1 MFTHASRLTAPK
13 IANTIAWLS
22 QLEYAKRHDLAPLDY
37 LPNAESAQVC
47 QTMPADTRVWRRL
60 AVGAQ
65 WGALDE
71 NFILRGN
78 FQVPSDFD
86 RSQPI
91 AIRFNLGD
99 AGDFCHPEG
108 LLYVAGQP
116 LCAVDRFHQEVLLP
130 PAWCDGAPHS
140 FCLYGWAGSI
150 AQDPNRRLHMG
161 TNQVVQIHPATR
173 SLLNL
178 MKAALQTAELIADSN
193 PIKANL
199 LNALNQCYL
208 QLDLR
213 EPLGQN
219 FYASVP
225 AALAHLQTT
234 VQQAG
239 EPLPVEI
246 IAAGHAHID
255 VAWLWDLAQ
264 TRKKAARTFFSV
276 LHLMA
281 QFPNYHFSQSQPQL
295 YQYILEDFPALFAR
309 IQERVREGRWEVLG
323 GMWVEADCNLSGSEA
338 LARQFLL
345 GRSFFRQHFGNA
357 ESPVLWLPDV
367 FGYSASLPQLIK
379 LAGMEYFFTIKI
391 GWNQVNKMPYDSFWW
406 QGLDGTR
413 VLTHFSTTPEM
424 PWSNNPPTALDLF
437 NSATYNANLNAF
449 TALGSWEKLKQK
461 DSQRTLLMSYGYGDG
476 GGGPTREMNENAQIL
491 QHFPAVP
498 RIRQGRVLDFFQRL
512 EQESG
517 EKLPVW
523 ENELYLEIHRG
534 TYTSQSRTKRSN
546 RKNEVSL
553 HNAELLASLASQ
565 LDPHFP
571 YPHAQLTHA
580 WRLLCLNQFHD
591 IIPGSSIRQVYV
603 DSAAQHAE
611 IGAMTQQICADALD
625 ILAQASGGDVLLV
638 NPTAFERDDLAFWA
652 GESLPAVQDGWVQAV
667 AGGTLIGG
675 VELPAFGRVALKQLT
690 HPNRPLPQTSLQ
702 AQAGSPAQGLPPV
715 LENDFLRVEFWAD
728 GDISRIFDKQ
738 HQREVLPPHSRAN
751 QFQAFVDRPL
761 NWDAWDID
769 IFYDDQLYLSE
780 PASQIR
786 VVENGALR
794 ATLEITRKIL
804 HSHYTQRVS
813 LTYNQAQLDF
823 VTEMDW
829 QEKHILLKTAFPVQ
843 ILAGQASHEVQWG
856 HVQRPTHRNT
866 SWDWARFETAAQK
879 WVDLSEGGYGVALL
893 NDCKYG
899 HDVWQNVLRL
909 SLLRAPTFPDAT
921 ADEGLHRFA
930 YSLLPHANPPGANLV
945 ASRVAKAAYCLNN
958 PTLVHAN
965 PNPTAID
972 SAPTHPAW
980 LTAPENWVI
989 ETVKQAEDGAG
1000 LIVRLYECNRQRG
1013 AGVLKFGFAV
1023 SQVERCNLLE
1033 EPLEVLAVQDNQVQ
1047 LVLRPFEIVTLRVRD
1062 L

>member
-1 MFTHASRLTAPK
+1 MFTHSSRLTAPK
-13 IANTIAWLS
+13 IAHAIAWLS
-22 QLEYAKRHDLAPLDY
+22 KLEYAQRHNLAPLEY
-37 LPNAESAQVC
+37 LPNAELSHACQAAQ
-47 QTMPADTRVWRRL
+47 TDPTAWRRL
-60 AVGAQ
+60 SVGEH
-65 WGALDE
+65 WGALNE
-71 NFILRGN
+71 HFILRGN

-86 RSQPI
+86 RTQPI
-91 AIRFNLGD
+91 ALRFDLGD

-108 LLYVAGQP
+108 LLYVDEQP
-116 LCAVDRFHQEVLLP
+116 ICAVDRFHQEILLL
-130 PAWCDGAPHS
+130 PAWCDGEWHS
-140 FCLYGWAGSI
+140 FCLAGWAGSI

-161 TNQVVQIHPATR
+161 TNQLVQIHPATR

-178 MKAALQTAELIADSN
+178 MKAALQTAELIAESN

-213 EPLGQN
+213 EPLGLN
-219 FYASVP
+219 FYASATP
-225 AALAHLQTT
+225 ALAQLQTAL
-234 VQQAG
+234 QQAG
-239 EPLPVEI
+239 NPLPVEV

-255 VAWLWDLAQ
+255 VAWLWELAQ

-281 QFPNYHFSQSQPQL
+281 QFPQYHFSQSQPQL
-295 YQYILEDFPALFAR
+295 YQYILEDFPALFAQ

-424 PWSNNPPTALDLF
+424 PWSNNPPNALDLF

-491 QHFPAVP
+491 HAFPGVP
-498 RIRQGRVLDFFQRL
+498 QIRQGRVIDFFRQLQR
-512 EQESG
+512 ESG
-517 EKLPVW
+517 EQLPTW

-534 TYTSQSRTKRSN
+534 TYTTQSRTKRAN

-553 HNAELLASLASQ
+553 HNAELLATQASQ
-565 LDPHFP
+565 IAPGYA

-611 IGAMTQQICADALD
+611 IAEISQQICETALD
-625 ILAQASGGDVLLV
+625 VLAQASGGDWLLV
-638 NPTAFERDDLAFWA
+638 NPTAFERQDVAFWA
-652 GESLPAVQDGWVQAV
+652 GEDLPAMQDGWVQAV
-667 AGGTLIGG
+667 AGGWLVGG
-675 VELPAFGRVALKQLT
+675 FVLAPFGRVALKRAVQ
-690 HPNRPLPQTSLQ
+690 PNRSLPQTSLN
-702 AQAGSPAQGLPPV
+702 AQAGLPAQGILPV

-738 HQREVLPPHSRAN
+738 HPREVLPPHSRAN

-769 IFYDDQLYLSE
+769 IFYDDQPYFAE

-786 VVENGALR
+786 VVENGPLR

-804 HSHYTQRVS
+804 HSSYIQRVS

-823 VTEMDW
+823 VTEIDW

-843 ILAGQASHEVQWG
+843 VLAGQASHEVQWG

-945 ASRVAKAAYCLNN
+945 ASHVAKAAYCLNN
-958 PTLVHAN
+958 PLLLHAN
-965 PNPTAID
+965 PKPAVI
-972 SAPTHPAW
+972 AHFAAQPAW
-980 LTAPENWVI
+980 ITAPENWII

-1000 LIVRLYECNRQRG
+1000 LILRLYECNRQRG
-1013 AGVLKFGFAV
+1013 SGVVKFGFAV
-1023 SQVERCNLLE
+1023 RQVERCNLMEETLE
-1033 EPLEVLAVQDNQVQ
+1033 AVAVQENSVQ
-1047 LVLRPFEIVTLRVRD
+1047 LALRPFEIVTLRVR
-1062 L
+1062 